1 MKKMVIT
8 FGVAVLGV
16 GTCLAGWLNPTQQGF
31 VIQTFTTYEPMRGKN
46 SGTIV
51 QGPSFAARMRDKC
64 PCMAK
69 GHLSLVLSGLLQ
81 L

>member
-8 FGVAVLGV
+8 FGVAVLGI

-31 VIQTFTTYEPMRGKN
+31 VIQTFTTYEPMSGNN

-51 QGPSFAARMRDKC
+51 TNGNSFQFAGDN
-64 PCMAK
+64 
-69 GHLSLVLSGLLQ
+69 SG
-81 L
+81 